1 MEVESEKVVNRQH
14 TSLTKAKNNGIM
26 ITSNTEGWLH
36 FEQYG

>member
-1 MEVESEKVVNRQH
+1 
-14 TSLTKAKNNGIM
+14 LTRAKNNGII